1 MEELRGCKPTPQRL
15 AQAQRHQGALERK
28 VAADAKRADELV
40 ALQEQLAKDT
50 KEHSEKAAKNAAD
63 LAAAKQEVG
72 RLAGERAREQG
83 AGGPEGAAFVAQ
95 DHSLLTALFKLV
107 SEEDVTKL
115 CVQHGVQPEDVKAST
130 EALLSKVQAHSKVPG
145 GAEPGSAMPGQ
156 AAAPSASGPQ
166 GEEERTETMEID
178 DDLLGQMA
186 EAAVAPAGEGGPAA
200 EERTT
205 RVAEAKARL
214 KSKKSDLEQ
223 GLAKVRKVVKKGGA

>member
-15 AQAQRHQGALERK
+15 AHAQRHQGALERK
-28 VAADAKRADELV
+28 VAADAKRADELL
-40 ALQEQLAKDT
+40 ALQQQLAKDT

-83 AGGPEGAAFVAQ
+83 AGAPEGVAFASQ
-95 DHSLLTALFKLV
+95 DHSFLTALFKLV
-107 SEEDVTKL
+107 SEEDVTNL
-115 CVQHGVQPEDVKAST
+115 CAQHGVQPEDVKAST
-130 EALLSKVQAHSKVPG
+130 EALLAKVQAHSKVLG
-145 GAEPGSAMPGQ
+145 GAGSGNAMPGQ
-156 AAAPSASGPQ
+156 AAAPPASGPQ
-166 GEEERTETMEID
+166 GQERTETMEID

-186 EAAVAPAGEGGPAA
+186 EAAVAPAGEGGSAA
-200 EERTT
+200 EERTA